1 MNPVLFRWVQGKVQP
16 SSERCVRT
24 GDTFSRA
31 DRLKMRPRVS
41 RASGSIIHYLNARLR
56 TCKDFAGLFHW
67 LRHLLTPAPML
78 FCLGAHMRYA
88 GAGPTS
94 RPSCKR
100 VAAFVRA
107 SSSNGP
113 IRSWWP
119 PLRALFSILLSVCL
133 SLMWISEN
141 QSDLVPLAFRGHPA
155 LAAPPR
161 RLTSPQW
168 PPLGLNPLCARTTSW
183 WGGVRVCVCASR
195 GGNQVFGPPRQQ
207 TSSLHSFSMWE
218 DPCPFAL
225 NERIP
230 FFSHLNHSKTQSGR
244 STVTRYVQSLCPPP
258 IGTMGSFSPASLSF
272 LSLWLFFPFF
282 LKSTEWRS
290 FAVQVSDFH

>member
-1 MNPVLFRWVQGKVQP
+1 MNPVLFRWVQGKVQS

-31 DRLKMRPRVS
+31 DRFKMRPRVS

-168 PPLGLNPLCARTTSW
+168 PPLGPNPLCARTTSW
-183 WGGVRVCVCASR
+183 WGGVRVCVCVLPAGVIRS
-195 GGNQVFGPPRQQ
+195 
-207 TSSLHSFSMWE
+207 
-218 DPCPFAL
+218 
-225 NERIP
+225 
-230 FFSHLNHSKTQSGR
+230 SGR
-244 STVTRYVQSLCPPP
+244 PDSRHHLYTLSACEKIPVPSPWMK
-258 IGTMGSFSPASLSF
+258 GTLSF
-272 LSLWLFFPFF
+272 PTSIIRKPSPVGL
-282 LKSTEWRS
+282 
-290 FAVQVSDFH
+290 Q